1 MLNFVNSQNY
11 QANSSITTYTTGIS
25 LNQIIAD
32 IIIYSNANPS
42 IIKPATLLI
51 NKSVNLDNDL
61 IIPEYIS
68 LKFYNGSL
76 IDFSTHVL
84 TINGSIEAGAF
95 QIFKGTTGNVNGN
108 PIIEQALP
116 HWWKDINST
125 NIYWSDAIQK
135 AVDFYPKVFFP
146 KLNPGGTNINLHA
159 YHIETPII
167 LDLHKPHFLYG
178 VGSQSLFSTYYSNL
192 NDYVFKC
199 DNIPANFN
207 LGLVFENLEFRC
219 KYGIALN
226 GGELNG
232 ENFTAEDKIILRA
245 KIANC
250 FFKKHDSETT
260 GETAIL
266 LKKTFNSEVLNNRI
280 EGFKIGVL
288 LQGSDLNN
296 IHDNKISDFGKY
308 AICDLAYN
316 YFGSQNLISHNDLL
330 YFTGIDSDYGSFI
343 KSNSR
348 HIIIRDNYMEN
359 NNFTTH
365 KLFAYVDCSKVGL
378 PQESNYADLM
388 KNIEITGN
396 RCDVISNDCTK
407 YIYYINER
415 FKSLNLVEVPN
426 LNDNYTNGSSFGEDS
441 YDENPVSHILMKIQ
455 YSPEWDKIINMVN
468 CESFKDWDNFS
479 TSKNFNHYSNG
490 DIIINSKNISFSSN
504 HGDYPMQRF
513 NGKSI
518 LIEPDN
524 SLFVKLNSDELFK
537 NINVK
542 IKIRNLIPDTN
553 SDDLYFA
560 LKATTT
566 SQNFTQPLYWLAPI
580 DIPNDPNYSI
590 ININI
595 PNPFNG
601 SVTDYPTDR
610 FDVNKDYYLQIHAK
624 NSIKEIKEIIIENA
638 NPVINSAKNKT
649 EEMNESTENISE
661 EEVQTIS
668 IIINDDKKL
677 YPNPTETT
685 VNFEIDKNS
694 ELKSIELYT
703 TSGAFIGDY
712 TKKIDNNSINL
723 SSLPSGSYLL
733 KVTTLVNSSEIIIKK

>member
-1 MLNFVNSQNY
+1 MKKIFLLSFLLIFNFVNSQNY
-11 QANSSITTYTTGIS
+11 QATSSITTYATGTS
-25 LNQIIAD
+25 LNTII
-32 IIIYSNANPS
+32 SNIGSNN
-42 IIKPATLLI
+42 ATLHI
-51 NKSVNLDNDL
+51 NKTVNLTSNL
-61 IIPEYIS
+61 TIPENIS
-68 LKFYNGSL
+68 LKFYKGSL
-76 IDFSTHVL
+76 INIGSNSL
-84 TINGSIEAGAF
+84 TINGALDAGAF
-95 QIFKGTTGNVNGN
+95 QIFSGTGFVNGN

-192 NDYVFKC
+192 NDYIFKC

-207 LGLVFENLEFRC
+207 LGLVFENLEFRS

-226 GGELNG
+226 GGALNG
-232 ENFTAEDKIILRA
+232 ENFTTEDKIILRA
-245 KIANC
+245 KISNC
-250 FFKKHDSETT
+250 FFKKHDSDPI

-266 LKKTFNSEVLNNRI
+266 LKKTFNTEISNNRI
-280 EGFKIGVL
+280 ENFKIGIL
-288 LQGSDLNN
+288 LQGSDLNH
-296 IHDNKISDFGKY
+296 IHDNKINDFGKY

-330 YFTGIDSDYGSFI
+330 SFVGGSSDNGSFI

-348 HIIIRDNYMEN
+348 HVIIRDNYLEN
-359 NNFTTH
+359 NNTSN
-365 KLFAYVDCSKVGL
+365 KLLAYIDCSKVGL
-378 PQESNYADLM
+378 PEESNYADLM

-396 RCDVISNDCTK
+396 RCDIISNDCTN

-441 YDENPVSHILMKIQ
+441 YELKPVSHILMKIQ
-455 YSPEWDKIINMVN
+455 YSPEWDKVINIVN
-468 CESFKDWDNFS
+468 CESFKNWDNFS
-479 TSKNFNHYSNG
+479 TSKSFNHSSNG
-490 DIIINSKNISFSSN
+490 DIIINTKNISFSSN
-504 HGDYPMQRF
+504 NGDYPMQRF
-513 NGKSI
+513 NGTSI

-524 SLFVKLNSDELFK
+524 SLFVKLNSNELFK

-595 PNPFNG
+595 PNPFTG
-601 SVTDYPTDR
+601 SVSGYSTDK
-610 FDVNKDYYLQIHAK
+610 FDIDKDYYLQIHAK
-624 NSIKEIKEIIIENA
+624 NSVKEIKEIIIENA
-638 NPVINSAKNKT
+638 NPVINSSKNK
-649 EEMNESTENISE
+649 NEDITENVENTLE

-668 IIINDDKKL
+668 VVINDNKKL
-677 YPNPTETT
+677 YPNPTENTL
-685 VNFEIDKNS
+685 NFEIDKNS

-712 TKKIDNNSINL
+712 TKKVDNNSINL

-733 KVTTLVNSSEIIIKK
+733 KVTTLVNSSELIIKK